1 MAYLWVFVYVCVCV
15 LGKRYSDV
23 KCLYIHRDRFETHNH
38 ITVKLGVHVFEWQ
51 YKFRLA
57 EWPIHTKTSTNV
69 RGVAVRIKQ
78 YACSFMQAKYI
89 KQWTIMGAFISLNMK
104 QEGTLEFVQI
114 RHLKLF
120 VGDSESQI
128 KARSE
133 VYSWTRTFSSPKI
146 MPEVIVLMNFM
157 GPKHYLA
164 CSQDPSGHW
173 KSGGHSCKWDFQ
185 MQAMHWRFSLQTKY
199 QMFYLITMD
208 SQKKQVANSW
218 VQRLYPTIT
227 GAIFFAVE
235 FRLFSRLT
243 IPY

>member
-1 MAYLWVFVYVCVCV
+1 MDNY
-15 LGKRYSDV
+15 GG
-23 KCLYIHRDRFETHNH
+23 IHISKYEARRDP
-38 ITVKLGVHVFEWQ
+38 GV
-51 YKFRLA
+51 RLVS
-57 EWPIHTKTSTNV
+57 PCI
-69 RGVAVRIKQ
+69 
-78 YACSFMQAKYI
+78 
-89 KQWTIMGAFISLNMK
+89 
-104 QEGTLEFVQI
+104 QI

-133 VYSWTRTFSSPKI
+133 VYSWARTFSSPKI

-157 GPKHYLA
+157 GPKRYLA

-173 KSGGHSCKWDFQ
+173 KSGGHICKWDFQ
-185 MQAMHWRFSLQTKY
+185 MQAMRWRFSLQNKY

-227 GAIFFAVE
+227 AAIFFAVE